1 MRISLTLLFLFIF
14 VFITA
19 SDYTRISNT
28 RSLGMGGAGVTH
40 SFSFNP
46 ALTAL
51 STNKQIGVDIYNRFS
66 VNGLNTMQ
74 TSFCYPNPLL
84 SGGIHLASFGND
96 LYRENLFIIAVAKQ
110 VSEKVTL
117 GISTN
122 CRFLQS
128 DLLETAPIRLAVD
141 AGVVIKPVDKLLIG
155 ISLLDFPSVNLS
167 VTDKQLEQ
175 TPVYNL
181 RAGFNW
187 EFVPLCLLTAE
198 LVSSAEKSV
207 AVNMGVEYSP
217 YTSFQLRAGLQGNPF
232 MPACGIGYEFSKFT
246 LQMAAQFHPLLG
258 TSTGLGIQAHF

>member
-175 TPVYNL
+175 TPIYNL
-181 RAGFNW
+181 RAGFN
-187 EFVPLCLLTAE
+187 
-198 LVSSAEKSV
+198 
-207 AVNMGVEYSP
+207 
-217 YTSFQLRAGLQGNPF
+217 
-232 MPACGIGYEFSKFT
+232 
-246 LQMAAQFHPLLG
+246 
-258 TSTGLGIQAHF
+258 